1 MENRERESNLNGDK
15 VRLSN
20 KVILNRKEL
29 FGVKT
34 VRIALNGGRAK
45 HRGEE

>member
-34 VRIALNGGRAK
+34 VRIALIGVRAK